1 MICNGPQFF
10 LCHEKTEEGLA
21 AQPSNMASEYEAVN
35 RIVARII
42 KFFPDIAV
50 QFFSVIDKQAPVN
63 DRLSATTKYQKVLR
77 LIQLSVI
84 TRENAPGA
92 LSNSWKRPVS
102 GKRPNVADG
111 STQDIRLKYSGIILC
126 MAIDGQAAV

>member
-1 MICNGPQFF
+1 MRRYSS
-10 LCHEKTEEGLA
+10 LSSEEGLA

-84 TRENAPGA
+84 TRKNAPGA

-102 GKRPNVADG
+102 G
-111 STQDIRLKYSGIILC
+111 
-126 MAIDGQAAV
+126 